1 MGWSARLSACCIC
14 LVIAVPTAISASA
27 NIQFIS
33 LSASGTL
40 TCGVAANGS
49 LYCWGSDRRG
59 LIGEDERD
67 TGLPL
72 PSPIAP
78 EIRFQSVSVG
88 DSILCGIATS
98 GRAYCWGSAL
108 AARKPVV
115 VSESLT
121 FRSVS
126 SGFSSACGVTTNGVV
141 YCWGLSYSHANDV
154 AEFHNNVPV
163 RIQARASFDVVSS
176 STGQRVACGIANDG
190 AGYCWGQDLGGQ
202 AEPGA
207 EHNFVALRVKGEV
220 SYRTVSAGRSGAL
233 AIGRDGITYSWS
245 YDDLTPKA
253 LNISVR
259 LATIDIRGDLL
270 CATDTAGAGYCWG
283 NDRDAYLGSGSRGE
297 DSGPQQ
303 LFGRLTFSSMTV
315 GLYHACGLTTEG
327 GAYCWGNSDILGN
340 GLPGDWSIPTP
351 VANPGVTPVAGNP
364 ADGSTPFRSDLADTD
379 QVEKRLAA
387 QRELNSKRLI
397 VMIEAK
403 SGEQLVGAGAG
414 VIFFA
419 GLDRA
424 YIVTAYHLIRP
435 EQKVPL
441 SIHVRFWSKP
451 EQPLEAK
458 VTGDWDR
465 SLDLVVLRVSG
476 INGLGLDLYSMPFD
490 RVDRDPI
497 DKGDEVYHLGNP
509 GGRTWGSNVTAD
521 HFLEVRGPFA
531 YFESSSIRPGVSGGA
546 LLDKDR
552 NFIGM
557 VRADESG
564 EGEAVLW
571 RTIED
576 RLRDWG
582 YPVYLGSP
590 PPAPAFISAAVVG
603 DSNFGVTTNHAV
615 YSWPED
621 ASDPSQSMARIEG
634 LNFDWIGTE
643 ADEWGWSLCGLADN
657 GDAYC
662 WSDNVRN
669 ASGDQVLGVPMK
681 VPGGK
686 RFRSLTKGDLACGLT
701 SEGEALCWGPVK
713 RALGDGSIRSSDRPV
728 AVYGNRRFKSISSGT
743 SHTCGVDQDGAL
755 YCWGENTKGD
765 LGQSSVLSSDLPV
778 QVPSKLRFKLVSC
791 GADSTCAITEDGKA
805 YCWGGN
811 ENGQLGNGTE
821 VDSIAPVEVL
831 ASSKFQMISVGDAYA
846 CAITSDGAAVCWGL
860 NGDGELG
867 NNTFKSSSVPVA
879 VAGSLRFSSV
889 AANYS
894 RTIGITTSGAAYT
907 WGREKNKTDDRE
919 LQHSSVPRA
928 APRDSDF
935 ASVEAIVAYRMDG
948 DYGKAEQA
956 AEEAIQRYPDS
967 PFVVYKVALLFA
979 DVGKSDRTQAG
990 IRKLRD
996 LGENRAALLRT
1007 AFLELRIKDFHAMA
1021 QDLDRAEKLSKSD
1034 DEIREVRLQRANSY
1048 SDMEQLAIADA
1059 EYQKIL
1065 SQYPHNLSA
1074 LNDLAYNLAQE
1085 NGPWQAAYDMAA
1097 AAVASDPESSNHLDT
1112 LGFICNRMSRFP
1124 EAREHLEH
1132 ALANQ
1137 GVNNPDILEHI
1148 GDTYSKLGDAA
1159 GAQAMWRNA
1168 LQRREAEAP
1177 NLRKPAIMERLQ
1189 QKLAARPK

>member
-1 MGWSARLSACCIC
+1 MVRSARLSACCIY
-14 LVIAVPTAISASA
+14 LVIALPTALSASA
-27 NIQFIS
+27 NIQFTS
-33 LSASGTL
+33 LSAGETL
-40 TCGVAANGS
+40 TCGVAVSGT
-49 LYCWGSDRRG
+49 LYCWGSDQHI
-59 LIGEDERD
+59 LVEEDKNVD
-67 TGLPL
+67 LPT
-72 PSPIAP
+72 PSVVAP
-78 EIRFQSVSVG
+78 ETRFQSVSIG
-88 DSILCGIATS
+88 DSILCGIAAS
-98 GRAYCWGSAL
+98 GHAYCWGDAM
-108 AARKPVV
+108 AANKPTVI
-115 VSESLT
+115 SETLT

-126 SGFSSACGVTTNGVV
+126 SGSLSACGVTTNGAVF
-141 YCWGLSYSHANDV
+141 CWGQGYTHGANI

-163 RIQARASFDVVSS
+163 RIQASASFDSVSL
-176 STGQRVACGIANDG
+176 STSLDVACGITSDG
-190 AGYCWGQDLGGQ
+190 AGYCWGDVLGH
-202 AEPGA
+202 PLGA
-207 EHNFVALRVKGEV
+207 SGTVPVRVEGATPFRAMSV
-220 SYRTVSAGRSGAL
+220 GRSGVF
-233 AIGRDGITYSWS
+233 AIGRDGITYLYPW
-245 YDDLTPKA
+245 DFQKVAPKV
-253 LNISVR
+253 LDSQIR
-259 LATIDIRGDLL
+259 FATIDARGAHL
-270 CATDTAGAGYCWG
+270 CATDEVGAGYCWG
-283 NDRDAYLGSGSRGE
+283 GFGSGQEVE
-297 DSGPQQ
+297 DTKPLQV
-303 LFGRLTFSSMTV
+303 FGNLKFSSITV

-327 GAYCWGNSDILGN
+327 GAYCWGNGKALGN
-340 GLPGDWSIPTP
+340 ALPGSWSIPTP
-351 VANPGVTPVAGNP
+351 VASPGATPVTE
-364 ADGSTPFRSDLADTD
+364 DVSDVERRDASIT
-379 QVEKRLAA
+379 EKRLAA

-414 VIFFA
+414 VILFA

-435 EQKVPL
+435 EQKLPL
-441 SIHVRFWSKP
+441 SIQVRFWSKP

-476 INGLGLDLYSMPFD
+476 IDGLGLDLYSMPFD
-490 RVDRDPI
+490 RVNRDPI
-497 DKGDEVYHLGNP
+497 ERGDDVYHLGNP

-521 HFLEVRGPFA
+521 HFLEARGPIA

-564 EGEAVLW
+564 EGEAVLLG
-571 RTIED
+571 TIED

-603 DSNFGVTTNHAV
+603 ESNFGVTTNHAV

-621 ASDPSQSMARIEG
+621 ESDSSQSMARIEG
-634 LNFDWIGTE
+634 LNFDWIGRE
-643 ADEWGWSLCGLADN
+643 ADEEGWSLCGLADN

-701 SEGEALCWGPVK
+701 SEGEAFCWGPGGT
-713 RALGDGSIRSSDRPV
+713 ALGDGSIRSSDRPV

-755 YCWGENTKGD
+755 YCWGKNTKGD
-765 LGQSSVLSSDLPV
+765 LGQSSILSADLPV

-811 ENGQLGNGTE
+811 ENGQLGNGTK

-831 ASSKFQMISVGDAYA
+831 ASPRFRMISVGDGYA
-846 CAITSDGAAVCWGL
+846 CAVTTDGAAVCWGL

-894 RTIGITTSGAAYT
+894 RTIGITTSGASYT
-907 WGREKNKTDDRE
+907 WGMEKEKTDDTDV
-919 LQHSSVPRA
+919 QHSAAPRA
-928 APRDSDF
+928 APRDSDL
-935 ASVEAIVAYRMDG
+935 ASVEGIAAYRLDG
-948 DYGKAEQA
+948 DFGKAEQA
-956 AEEAIQRYPDS
+956 AEEAIQKYPDS
-967 PFVVYKVALLFA
+967 AFVVYKVALLFA
-979 DVGKSDRTQAG
+979 DIGKSDRTHTG
-990 IRKLRD
+990 IQKMRD
-996 LGENRAALLRT
+996 LGEDRVELLRI
-1007 AFLELRIKDFHAMA
+1007 ASLELRIKDFHAMA
-1021 QDLDRAEKLSKSD
+1021 QDLDRAEKLSKSE
-1034 DEIREVRLQRANSY
+1034 DEIREARLQRANSY
-1048 SDMEQLAIADA
+1048 SDMELLAIADA

-1065 SQYPHNLSA
+1065 SQDPHNVFV

-1097 AAVASDPESSNHLDT
+1097 KAVASDPESSNHLDT

-1124 EAREHLEH
+1124 EAQKHLEH

-1159 GAQAMWRNA
+1159 GAQAMWRKA

-1177 NLRKPAIMERLQ
+1177 NLRRPAIMERIQ